1 MAFENCTGLTTVTI
15 PGSVGEIGFKCFSDC
30 TGLKSIYVLSTT
42 ILCLKK
48 DSQVFHNVD
57 KLNCILYVVQ
67 GKKKDYQHASQWK
80 EFQHIVEID
89 SI

>member
-15 PGSVGEIGFKCFSDC
+15 PGYVGEIGFKCFSDC
-30 TGLKSIYVLSTT
+30 SGLRSIYLLSTT
-42 ILCLKK
+42 ILFLKK

-57 KLNCILYVVQ
+57 TSNCILYVVQ
-67 GKKKDYQHASQWK
+67 GTKKEYQLSSQWK